1 MTAFRQ
7 IGIVALAAVSIAAC
21 ATRRPET
28 QIPEAPH
35 SIVPVWRLETGD
47 LITTKIYREPDL
59 SSQTTVSQNGE
70 GYFPG
75 IGRVKVSGLT
85 LDSLQ
90 LDLTARYDKLVI
102 DAAVDAVMMRD
113 VIIYG
118 QIRSPGVY
126 SVDPSLTVLG
136 LVAKAG
142 GATGSGKTALLTL
155 VKGDG
160 RQYRLT
166 REVRLS
172 ALDIVHGDAIF
183 VQDESF
189 LGRNSAT
196 FGSVA
201 LISTVALSV
210 VSLLIL
216 FLK

>member
-7 IGIVALAAVSIAAC
+7 IGLVAVSVISIAAC
-21 ATRRPET
+21 ATRRPES

-35 SIVPVWRLETGD
+35 SIIPVWKLETGD
-47 LITTKIYREPDL
+47 QIMTKIYREPDL

-75 IGRVKVSGLT
+75 LGRVKVAGMT
-85 LDSLQ
+85 MDSLQ
-90 LDLTARYDKLVI
+90 LELTARYDKLVI

-113 VIIYG
+113 VIVYG
-118 QIRSPGVY
+118 QIRAPGVY
-126 SVDPSLTVLG
+126 NVDPSLTVLG

-142 GATGSGKTALLTL
+142 GVTGTGKTARLTL

-160 RQYRLT
+160 RQFLLT

-172 ALDIVHGDAIF
+172 SLEIGHGDAIY

-189 LGRNSAT
+189 FGRNASN
-196 FGSVA
+196 FGSFALVA
-201 LISTVALSV
+201 TLILSV
-210 VSLLIL
+210 SSLLIL

>member
-7 IGIVALAAVSIAAC
+7 LGFVMAAAISVAAC
-21 ATRRPET
+21 AARRPEMT
-28 QIPEAPH
+28 IPEAPR

-47 LITTKIYREPDL
+47 QITTKIYREPDL
-59 SSQTTVSQNGE
+59 ASLTTVSQNGDA
-70 GYFPG
+70 YFPG
-75 IGRVKVSGLT
+75 LGRVKVAGLT
-85 LDSLQ
+85 MDSLQ
-90 LDLTARYDKLVI
+90 LELTNRYDKLVI

-126 SVDPSLTVLG
+126 NVDPALTVLG

-142 GATGSGKTALLTL
+142 GATGAGKSALLTL

-160 RQYRLT
+160 RQFRLT

-172 ALDIVHGDAIF
+172 SLDIVHGDAIY

-189 LGRNSAT
+189 IGRNSAN
-196 FGSVA
+196 FGSFA
-201 LISTVALSV
+201 LIATLLLSV
-210 VSLLIL
+210 ASLLIL